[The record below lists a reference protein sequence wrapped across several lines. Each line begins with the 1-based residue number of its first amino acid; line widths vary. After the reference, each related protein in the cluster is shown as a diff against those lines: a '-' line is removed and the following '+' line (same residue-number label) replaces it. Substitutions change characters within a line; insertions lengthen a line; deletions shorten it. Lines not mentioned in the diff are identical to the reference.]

1 MRIDSDDFSV
11 GTTRD
16 AGPSVI
22 QTTLYDL
29 IDAIGAEVELDE
41 RALIPDIVMHVLR
54 AHRVTSPGSLQRM
67 AGAL

>member
-1 MRIDSDDFSV
+1 MRIHSDDFS
-11 GTTRD
+11 TEMTRD

-22 QTTLYDL
+22 QTTLFDL
-29 IDAIGAEVELDE
+29 IDAIGAEVDLDE

-54 AHRVTSPGSLQRM
+54 AHRVTSPGPLQRM